1 MTVDLQQISLSG
13 VPIGLI
19 LIFIGSLLNFPILYN
34 LGIVIFAFAA
44 LILLVQWVV
53 TGGFAEFLNW
63 IPILLI
69 ISIIFTLGSDFVSQ
83 SDQTQIFT
91 WPLILTVLV
100 IILTFFSTQGGDFSI
115 IVPFIPIM
123 VGLGLLG
130 IVGGELLW
138 QDPLRGVA
146 YAVGALG
153 IFFMLIWM
161 KIRTAQKQAPVTGEM
176 ISILDKIGTVVSE
189 ISPEKEGKVRI
200 GGAIW
205 RATADQL
212 IVKDMEVVVEKISQN
227 QLSVKVKQLKG

>member
-1 MTVDLQQISLSG
+1 MVVDLQEISLSG

-19 LIFIGSLLNFPILYN
+19 LIFIGSLLDFPILYN
-34 LGIVIFAFAA
+34 LGIIVLVFAVF
-44 LILLVQWVV
+44 ILVVQWLV

-69 ISIIFTLGSDFVSQ
+69 LSIIFTLGSDFVSQ
-83 SDQTQIFT
+83 SEQTQIFT

-100 IILTFFSTQGGDFSI
+100 IILTFFSAQGGDFSI

-123 VGLGLLG
+123 AGLALLG
-130 IVGGELLW
+130 IVGGEILW

-146 YAVGALG
+146 YAIGALG

-161 KIRTAQKQAPVTGEM
+161 KIRGVQKQAPVTGGK
-176 ISILDKIGTVVSE
+176 ISILNKVGTVVSE

-212 IVKDMEVVVEKISQN
+212 IVEDMEVIVEELSQN
-227 QLSVKVKQLKG
+227 QLSVKVGLIKR